1 MVGRV
6 PLCVHG
12 AGETKTG
19 SLSTPGAEEGW
30 GFLVQLLEGPRPAP
44 CSPPQGRSLEVGGRG
59 RQGGQLYELGEGS
72 QSQDLTPPQQSHE
85 SPRPSLT
92 SKQVGRKKG
101 PRQWGWVPA
110 AGNLCICLLPGSVP
124 ICVFPSSL
132 DGKSGKAAQWDI
144 VPLSSYHCLLLPLPP
159 IHPLPCSLGVG

>member
-30 GFLVQLLEGPRPAP
+30 EFLVQLLEGPRPAP
-44 CSPPQGRSLEVGGRG
+44 CSPLQGRSQEVGRPG
-59 RQGGQLYELGEGS
+59 RQGGQQYALGEGS
-72 QSQDLTPPQQSHE
+72 QSQGLTPPQQSHE

-92 SKQVGRKKG
+92 SKRVGRKKG

-110 AGNLCICLLPGSVP
+110 PGSP
-124 ICVFPSSL
+124 LYMPPASPCTYFCFPF
-132 DGKSGKAAQWDI
+132 
-144 VPLSSYHCLLLPLPP
+144 LSRWEAWQSYPMGYCPPP
-159 IHPLPCSLGVG
+159 IRSLTAFFLLFLPFTPFLVF